1 MSGVYPIRVKSDAG
15 DLLAIL
21 DDYRTFSFSKIVNE
35 GGSCTIEMHGKGAK
49 VSLFTLDGQIEIWR
63 RDIAYNIDWYL
74 EWEGF
79 IRKFLYEFDDS
90 GDLKF
95 TVNAF
100 TYNSL
105 LKRRIIA
112 YTAGSAQTVKS
123 APADDVMKSIVR
135 ENLGSDAT
143 VLNGRLLGGV
153 MPGLSVAADTS
164 EADLFSGQNSYKEV
178 FAILLEISKAN
189 SVDFDIVGVG
199 DGLFEFRTYYPTRG
213 TNLTT
218 DGLSVTTGLNSSGN
232 APVIFNPLLGN
243 MGSPSYEEDR
253 SEEKTVVIVAGQG
266 TEENRNIVIAYSPAY
281 TDSLYNQI
289 EKNSDSRNSE
299 GNDDLDSD
307 AAFALSESQQ
317 KQVFNFDPIQTP
329 TAAYGNQYNWGDYVT
344 AQFGNLAGVN
354 KRVMKVDVSVD
365 DSGKE
370 KISLELNDYI

>member
-1 MSGVYPIRVKSDAG
+1 MSGVYQIRVKSDAG

-135 ENLGSDAT
+135 ENLGADAL
-143 VLNGRLLGGV
+143 VLNGRILDGV
-153 MPGLSVAADTS
+153 MVGLSVAADTG
-164 EADLFSGQNSYKEV
+164 EATVFAGQNSYKEV
-178 FAILLEISKAN
+178 FEIISQIAKSN
-189 SVDFDIVGVG
+189 LVDFDIVGVG
-199 DGLFEFRTYYPTRG
+199 DGLFQFRTFFPTRG
-213 TNLTT
+213 INLTT

-243 MGSPSYEEDR
+243 MDEPSYDEDR
-253 SEEKTVVIVAGQG
+253 SEEKTVSIVAGQG
-266 TEENRNIVIAYSPAY
+266 TEEDRNVLVAYSAAY
-281 TDSLYNQI
+281 TDSPFNQI
-289 EKNSDSRNSE
+289 EMMSDSRNSE
-299 GNDDLDSD
+299 GNDDLASD
-307 AAFALSESQQ
+307 AALALSETQQ
-317 KQVFNFDPIQTP
+317 KQTFEFKPIQTP
-329 TAAYGNQYNWGDYVT
+329 TSAYGNQYNWGDYVT
-344 AQFGNLAGVN
+344 AQFGNLSGIN
-354 KRVMKVDVSVD
+354 KRIMKVSIGVD
-365 DSGKE
+365 GSGQE
-370 KISLELNDYI
+370 SIDLELATFI